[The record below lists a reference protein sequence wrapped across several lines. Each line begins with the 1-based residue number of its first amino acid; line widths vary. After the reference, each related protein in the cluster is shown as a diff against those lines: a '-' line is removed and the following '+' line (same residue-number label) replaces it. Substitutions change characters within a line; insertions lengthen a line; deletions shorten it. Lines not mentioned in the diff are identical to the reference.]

1 MKKDELI
8 LIVDDNL
15 GFVDRIVSMLE
26 ESVSRNNINIASN
39 FDEAKRIFFREDH
52 RVVLLDI
59 NLPGKNGIDL
69 LRLFKESKKETEIIM
84 ITNHADPYYRQQC
97 LDLGAEHFLDK
108 SHDFTLLPGIIR
120 KKLAG

>member
-15 GFVDRIVSMLE
+15 GFVDRVVSMLE
-26 ESVSRNNINIASN
+26 DSVNRSNINIASN
-39 FDEAKRIFFREDH
+39 YDEARRIFFREEH

-69 LRLFKESKKETEIIM
+69 LKLFKEAKKETEVIM
-84 ITNHADPYYRQQC
+84 ITNHADSYYRQQC
-97 LDLGAEHFLDK
+97 MELGAEYFLDK
-108 SHDFTLLPGIIR
+108 SHDFTLLPGIIS